1 MLVRTADQCTFGVP
15 QAVVREC
22 GTLASAA
29 AVSTSDAD
37 VVPVPNVSSMNL
49 ARLVQFYTK
58 AGELRLADAGSSV
71 RRAWAARFFDRLPR
85 AELFALMEAA
95 NYLDAEALLDDS
107 CAYVADMLSGRSP
120 DEIRELLLLPRDQ
133 GDEQAREREAEMA
146 WALR

>member
-1 MLVRTADQCTFGVP
+1 MLVRTGDQCTFAVP
-15 QAVVREC
+15 DAVVREC

-29 AVSTSDAD
+29 SLATGDAD
-37 VVPVPNVSSMNL
+37 VVPAPNVSSMNL

-58 AGELRLADAGSSV
+58 AGELRLSDAGSSV
-71 RRAWAARFFDRLPR
+71 RRAWAARFFDHMPR

-107 CAYVADMLSGRSP
+107 CAYVADLLSGRSA
-120 DEIRELLLLPRDQ
+120 DEIREVLMLPRDEADDQ
-133 GDEQAREREAEMA
+133 VREREAEMA